1 MQQLSGLDAS
11 FLSMETA
18 TTFGHVGGVTIFE
31 PDASGHNIEF
41 EQVRHLIAERLPLL
55 PPYTKRLVEVP
66 FGLDRPWWIED
77 PDFDLEFHVRE
88 IALPAPGN
96 REQLAEQVAR
106 IHSRPLDR
114 ARPLWEMYF
123 IEGLEG
129 GAVALYTKTHHAAI
143 DGVSGTELMTVMLDT
158 SPKGSDIEVP
168 STPRQGETPPTPF
181 ELLGRSLSSAM
192 VSPRRAMRMQRN
204 LARAGMALARQQS
217 GPWGTTAR
225 ESLSR
230 VPVIGDLPILRDV
243 LAVEPRH
250 RDQMLS
256 RPGLPA
262 PRTSFN
268 RQITP
273 HRRWAYASV
282 PFDDVKVIKSRFG
295 TTVNDVVMAV
305 SAGALRRWL
314 LDRQELPTTP
324 LLAMTP
330 VSVRTEDQK
339 GTYGNRVSGMI
350 AVLPTTEADP
360 RRRLELAHEAMKI
373 AKEQHAALPADVL
386 TDITQ
391 FSPPGLTALG
401 ARLASRTRIADLANP
416 PFNVTISNV
425 PGPQHPLYCAGV
437 RQTAL
442 YPVSIVTDGLG
453 LNISLVSY
461 DGQIHFGIVACRELV
476 PDLWSLMDYHADALA
491 ELRKVAD

>member
-181 ELLGRSLSSAM
+181 ELLGRSLSSAV

-204 LARAGMALARQQS
+204 LARAGMALAASRAARGARRPGNRS
-217 GPWGTTAR
+217 PGCRSSATFPSCATCWPSSPATATRCSPGPACRPRGHRSTAR
-225 ESLSR
+225 
-230 VPVIGDLPILRDV
+230 
-243 LAVEPRH
+243 
-250 RDQMLS
+250 S
-256 RPGLPA
+256 RP
-262 PRTSFN
+262 T
-268 RQITP
+268 
-273 HRRWAYASV
+273 
-282 PFDDVKVIKSRFG
+282 
-295 TTVNDVVMAV
+295 
-305 SAGALRRWL
+305 GA
-314 LDRQELPTTP
+314 
-324 LLAMTP
+324 
-330 VSVRTEDQK
+330 
-339 GTYGNRVSGMI
+339 
-350 AVLPTTEADP
+350 
-360 RRRLELAHEAMKI
+360 
-373 AKEQHAALPADVL
+373 
-386 TDITQ
+386 
-391 FSPPGLTALG
+391 GLTP
-401 ARLASRTRIADLANP
+401 R
-416 PFNVTISNV
+416 
-425 PGPQHPLYCAGV
+425 
-437 RQTAL
+437 
-442 YPVSIVTDGLG
+442 
-453 LNISLVSY
+453 
-461 DGQIHFGIVACRELV
+461 CR
-476 PDLWSLMDYHADALA
+476 STT
-491 ELRKVAD
+491 